1 MSELD
6 EIDGWKEADP
16 GDCERISDEG
26 ELWVRIDDP
35 ESELFV
41 DQSRS
46 DEPREWKVIL
56 PDGRQRFSRSRPV
69 IVALAELYMK
79 TGSL

>member
-6 EIDGWKEADP
+6 EIDGWKEVDQENH
-16 GDCERISDEG
+16 GRISDEG
-26 ELWVRIDDP
+26 ELWVQIDGP

-41 DQSRS
+41 DRSRS
-46 DEPREWKVIL
+46 DEPREWKVVL
-56 PDGRQRFSRSRPV
+56 PDGSQRFFRSCPV
-69 IVALAELYMK
+69 VVTLAEIYMK